1 LGLIRGLIHPFSS
14 PAGLGQRPNH
24 QHKMRP
30 RIYNLNKDKQPAELF
45 RKDLISAMKLPD
57 TEPLDRGEYW
67 LINDTWKPEWE
78 RGVQVPVNPESV
90 DRPSTCF
97 RTSKNSTRTTD
108 KVTNDASSNEFRIP
122 KKLMEAHLD
131 ADAHASAYDLDL
143 MDLCWLQSLRQSE
156 ESVLISESILT
167 RIINQLEIQ
176 CATNMKA
183 KQVGIEYDDQVLCDV
198 CRSPDAE
205 DNNEMVFCDS
215 CNICVHQACYGITN
229 IPSGEWLCKPCKELG
244 SQKNVSCLLCP
255 NVGGALKPTT
265 CPGKWAH
272 VSCALW
278 IPEVSFESVEEM
290 EPITKVKQIP
300 PFRKQL
306 LCCLCGIKKGAP
318 IQCSFK
324 KCKTAYHITC
334 AFKEK
339 LKMQALVE
347 SEQVGVKLKSFCF
360 EHSSTKSSVS
370 RTKKSSLDDSLTSTS
385 SDCEVS
391 SPTEIDLFRLNNS
404 QDEETHCEFWKY
416 IDIGEIHKEFIPALQ
431 VDHPKQSVHQL
442 QLYIDLVLQYWKLK
456 RYSRYGAPLIKLTA
470 NASIEEIQQQQRNHI
485 LRLRV
490 DLERIR
496 NLSYMLI
503 KREKL
508 KRTWLNTHKQIVQH
522 SLHLSDEIDEQDG
535 CLSGLSSS
543 KSAALRPDEKEL
555 CEKTITLNNI
565 YTHSSEIRSNYR
577 SVMKR
582 LNQLALNARP
592 EENHSRPNPYARLY
606 AQSRRSET
614 PTSTS
619 SHLCQERP
627 SSSASNGQQT
637 SSNQKLPLRNKAIP
651 SNSKNSASN
660 THRRHSTTECDLMQV
675 KSKLANLAN
684 SVNKE
689 SSSSVSTKKVTESR
703 RTSRKVKSE
712 SKFTKNLR

>member
-1 LGLIRGLIHPFSS
+1 
-14 PAGLGQRPNH
+14 
-24 QHKMRP
+24 MRP
-30 RIYNLNKDKQPAELF
+30 RIYNLNVDKKPAELF

-57 TEPLDRGEYW
+57 SEQLDRSEYW

-78 RGVQVPVNPESV
+78 KGVQVPVNPDSFNRSPYYSRMA
-90 DRPSTCF
+90 DIDDKTLST
-97 RTSKNSTRTTD
+97 ST
-108 KVTNDASSNEFRIP
+108 NSNEFRMP
-122 KKLMEAHLD
+122 KKLMQAHLD
-131 ADAHASAYDLDL
+131 AEVYASTYDLDL
-143 MDLCWLQSLRQSE
+143 MDLCWLRSLQESE
-156 ESVLISESILT
+156 ENVCISESILT
-167 RIINQLEIQ
+167 RIMNQLEVQ

-183 KQVGIEYDDQVLCDV
+183 KQVGIEYDDHVVCDV

-215 CNICVHQACYGITN
+215 CNICVHQACYGITS

-244 SQKNVSCLLCP
+244 SQKNVSCVLCP
-255 NVGGALKPTT
+255 NVGGALKPTS

-318 IQCSFK
+318 VQCSFK

-347 SEQVGVKLKSFCF
+347 PEQIGVKLKSFCL
-360 EHSSTKSSVS
+360 EHSPSLGNKSESSVTS
-370 RTKKSSLDDSLTSTS
+370 ATSASSFNLSIL
-385 SDCEVS
+385 
-391 SPTEIDLFRLNNS
+391 PEIDLFRLNDCH
-404 QDEETHCEFWKY
+404 DEDSHCEFWKY

-431 VDHPKQSVHQL
+431 AERPKQSVHQL

-470 NASIEEIQQQQRNHI
+470 NSSIEEIQQQQRNHI

-503 KREKL
+503 KREKM
-508 KRTWLNTHKQIVQH
+508 KRNWLMAQKEIVQH
-522 SLHLSDEIDEQDG
+522 TLKLTDEIDDPYDDG
-535 CLSGLSSS
+535 LDISTS
-543 KSAALRPDEKEL
+543 KLNALRLDEKDVL
-555 CEKTITLNNI
+555 EKTISLHNI
-565 YTHSSEIRSNYR
+565 YTQSSQTRSNYR
-577 SVMKR
+577 SIMKR
-582 LNQLALNARP
+582 LNRITRKSRP
-592 EENHSRPNPYARLY
+592 NDGQSRPNPYARLY
-606 AQSRRSET
+606 AQNRRSDT
-614 PTSTS
+614 PTST
-619 SHLCQERP
+619 
-627 SSSASNGQQT
+627 T
-637 SSNQKLPLRNKAIP
+637 SSITANLDTADSNIVTETFASLLKLPLRNKAIP

-660 THRRHSTTECDLMQV
+660 TNRRHSTTECDLMQV
-675 KSKLANLAN
+675 KSKLSTLAHN
-684 SVNKE
+684 VDKDRP
-689 SSSSVSTKKVTESR
+689 SSVSPKKVVGNK
-703 RTSRKVKSE
+703 RTNAKVKRE
-712 SKFTKNLR
+712 SKFSKNLR